1 MTPSDVPAGGAFLLQ
16 PVQPKDCFTPEDLG
30 EQDRMIKKT
39 AADFLAN
46 EVLPRQEEIE
56 AQDGPLL
63 RSLLVKAGELGLL
76 GADVPQEYG
85 GLALPKIASLV
96 ISEALG
102 EGSSFTVTWGAHTSI
117 GTLPIV
123 YFGSKSQKERYL
135 PQLTSGRL
143 MGAYCLTEAGAGT
156 DAIGGCRTKAV
167 LTPDGKHYLLNGE
180 KLFVT
185 NGSWADIFIVF
196 AKIDGRDF
204 SAFIVEKNFPGVSV
218 GPEEK
223 KLGIR
228 GSSTTSLILQD
239 AKVPAENLLY
249 VPGKGHHIALNV
261 LNMGRYKLACACLG
275 AAKAVL
281 RTAASYAKAREQFGR
296 PICAFGAVAEKLG
309 RMAQK
314 LYAVESVVYRT
325 VGLMDA
331 SLSGVDTNA
340 ADYTDRANAA
350 IREYAVE
357 FSINKVLATEMLDYL
372 ADECL
377 QIHGGYGY
385 ICEYPAE
392 RIYRDARIN
401 RIYEGTNEINRLT
414 IPGELLKKALT
425 GKLPLLAAGKRLL
438 SEIMDYMP
446 GQVELGQEPLSYQA
460 HLAEMAKKAVIFVAG
475 AAAQKFRQG
484 LADEQEVL
492 LRAADMIIET
502 FAMESAVIRAQKA
515 LAAGVGEGAARLHLA
530 LSQAYVDEALPK
542 IHAWADQA
550 LSHIEDG
557 DSLRT
562 MLLGLRKLL
571 KYQPV
576 NAIALNREIAKAVA
590 QAGGYPLG

>member
-1 MTPSDVPAGGAFLLQ
+1 MPSDHVPAGGAFLLQ
-16 PVQPKDCFTPEDLG
+16 PCDISACFTPEDLG
-30 EQDRMIKKT
+30 EQERMIKKT

-46 EVLPRQEEIE
+46 EVLPCMAAIE
-56 AQDGPLL
+56 AKDGELI
-63 RSLLVKAGELGLL
+63 RSLLFKAGDLGLL

-102 EGSSFTVTWGAHTSI
+102 EGASFTVTWGAQTSI

-123 YFGSKSQKERYL
+123 YFGDKAQKEKYL
-135 PQLTSGRL
+135 PRLTTGRL
-143 MGAYCLTEAGAGT
+143 MGAYCLTEAGAGS

-167 LTPDGKHYLLNGE
+167 LSPDGKHYLLSGE

-185 NGSWADIFIVF
+185 NGGWADVFIVF

-204 SAFIVEKNFPGVSV
+204 SAFIVEKTFPGVSA

-223 KLGIR
+223 KLGIK
-228 GSSTTSLILQD
+228 GSSTTSLVLQN

-249 VPGKGHHIALNV
+249 APGKGHHIALNV

-281 RTAASYAKAREQFGR
+281 RIAALYATTREQFSR
-296 PICAFGAVAEKLG
+296 PICDFGAVSEKLG
-309 RMAQK
+309 RMAQR
-314 LYAVESVVYRT
+314 LYAAESVVYRT
-325 VGLMDA
+325 VGLLDA
-331 SLSGVDTNA
+331 ALSGVDPGA
-340 ADYTDRANAA
+340 ADYTDKANAA

-401 RIYEGTNEINRLT
+401 RIYEGTSEINRLT
-414 IPGELLKKALT
+414 IPAELLKKAMT
-425 GKLPLLAAGKRLL
+425 GKLPLMAAGKRLL
-438 SEIMDYMP
+438 GEIMDYMP
-446 GQVELGQEPLSYQA
+446 SQVELGEEPLSYQA

-475 AAAQKFRQG
+475 AAAQKFLQR
-484 LADEQEVL
+484 LPEEQEVL

-502 FAMESAVIRAQKA
+502 FAMESAVVRAQKA
-515 LAAGVGEGAARLHLA
+515 LAAGAGEKTARLHLA
-530 LSQAYVDEALPK
+530 LASAYVDEALPK
-542 IHAWADQA
+542 IQAWAVQA
-550 LSHIEDG
+550 LSHIEEG
-557 DSLRT
+557 DSLRA
-562 MLLGLRKLL
+562 MLMGLRKLL
-571 KYQPV
+571 KYQPM
-576 NAIALNREIAKAVA
+576 NAIALNREIARAVA
-590 QAGGYPLG
+590 ESGGYPLG